1 MKKIITFVLVLLFVT
16 MMGFCIEVESYSID
30 SDLVFAGAEY
40 LGSGFEFFYDMKQN
54 CNYLF
59 DKACD
64 VKMLKKHDNVFNK
77 ALEIYDTESEEVYI
91 AFMYIK
97 SKNNLSYTNK
107 WVVRLC
113 IDEEYT
119 YSYTDWVVDNDK
131 FTQIANA
138 CISME

>member
-1 MKKIITFVLVLLFVT
+1 MKKIITFVWVLLFIT
-16 MMGFCIEVESYSID
+16 MMGFCIEIESYTID
-30 SDLVFAGAEY
+30 SDLVFAEAEY
-40 LGSGFEFFYDMKQN
+40 LGSGIDFYYDIQEK
-54 CNYLF
+54 CDYLLG
-59 DKACD
+59 KSCY

-113 IDEEYT
+113 RYDEYT
-119 YSYTDWVVDNDK
+119 YSFFDWVVNNDK
-131 FTQIANA
+131 ISQIANA
-138 CISME
+138 CISM